1 MLNMLEDIY
10 SISMEILRGN
20 MLRYSNLL
28 FFLFLSF
35 LSFVSKADDIKNSN
49 VSVDQPFTEKATR
62 CMGVYLIDLPKE
74 FTVYPYPG
82 TEFHFDNIIDI
93 NTQKQDLPSFK
104 QMIANRKQKL
114 KDTKP
119 IHKIDG
125 NFLKAI
131 YPLSGSN
138 VDKKQGIIFERMES
152 EGIDDVA
159 RILEGYRWEDGVTF
173 KIEMKA
179 TNGSASRYDED
190 RERYPDVY
198 ENDVSENLAHM
209 NKLFDRI
216 HARDDFTVPTDVGF
230 CFTNGFMQGGIEE
243 YKDISTLYRDKNYK
257 NLVIRIN
264 SNDYSDDIP
273 LLKEPR
279 EPGGHT
285 VYKGK
290 RKNNNMVM
298 EEWIQKGRY
307 FDRDDHLDDY
317 LPKDKG
323 YLFRLG
329 INAFDADYKKPQLR
343 VEMYYIL
350 PRDSSKAYSKKQL
363 MTIWREITNSIRI
376 RESSFTNQ

>member
-1 MLNMLEDIY
+1 MLL
-10 SISMEILRGN
+10 
-20 MLRYSNLL
+20 YSNLL

-35 LSFVSKADDIKNSN
+35 LSFLSKADDIKNSN

-62 CMGVYLIDLPKE
+62 CMGVYLFDLPKE
-74 FTVYPYPG
+74 FTVYPG
-82 TEFHFDNIIDI
+82 TEFYYDNIRDSVI

-104 QMIANRKQKL
+104 QMIANRKQEL
-114 KDTKP
+114 EDTKP
-119 IHKIDG
+119 VDKIDG

-138 VDKKQGIIFERMES
+138 VDKKQGIIFEHMRS
-152 EGIDDVA
+152 QGVSDNA
-159 RILEGYRWEDGVTF
+159 RVLEGYRWQDGVTF
-173 KIEMKA
+173 KIEMEA
-179 TNGSASRYDED
+179 TNGSASRYDKD
-190 RERYPDVY
+190 RETSPNTYK
-198 ENDVSENLAHM
+198 NDVPDKLAHM
-209 NKLFDRI
+209 NKLFDSI

-230 CFTNGFMQGGIEE
+230 CFTNGFMQGSIEE
-243 YKDISTLYRDKNYK
+243 YKDIYTLYRDKNYK

-264 SNDYSDDIP
+264 SNDYSDDMP

-307 FDRDDHLDDY
+307 FDRDDYLDDY
-317 LPKDKG
+317 FGKDKG
-323 YLFRLG
+323 YYFRLG

-343 VEMYYIL
+343 VEMYYIP
-350 PRDSSKAYSKKQL
+350 PRYDDVPSYSKKQL

>member
-1 MLNMLEDIY
+1 MF
-10 SISMEILRGN
+10 
-20 MLRYSNLL
+20 RYSYLL
-28 FFLFLSF
+28 FFLFLSSLSF
-35 LSFVSKADDIKNSN
+35 LSKANNTNLSKANNTKNSN

-74 FTVYPYPG
+74 FIENPSNRFYY
-82 TEFHFDNIIDI
+82 DNIRHIEI

-104 QMIANRKQKL
+104 QMIANRKQEL

-119 IHKIDG
+119 VDKIDG

-138 VDKKQGIIFERMES
+138 VDKKQGIIFERMQK
-152 EGIDDVA
+152 DYTPDVA
-159 RILEGYRWEDGVTF
+159 RVLEGYRWQDGVTF
-173 KIEMKA
+173 KIEMQA
-179 TNGSASRYDED
+179 TNGSASRYDKD
-190 RERYPDVY
+190 REKYPNTY
-198 ENDVSENLAHM
+198 NNDVPDKLAHM
-209 NKLFDRI
+209 NKLFDSI

-230 CFTNGFMQGGIEE
+230 CFTNGFMQGSIEE
-243 YKDISTLYRDKNYK
+243 YKDIYTLYRDKNYK

-264 SNDYSDDIP
+264 SNDYSDDMP

-290 RKNNNMVM
+290 RKKNNMVM

-307 FDRDDHLDDY
+307 FDRDDYLDDY
-317 LPKDKG
+317 FGKDKG
-323 YLFRLG
+323 YYFRLG

-350 PRDSSKAYSKKQL
+350 PRHDAVPPYSKKQL

>member
-1 MLNMLEDIY
+1 MF
-10 SISMEILRGN
+10 
-20 MLRYSNLL
+20 RYSYLL
-28 FFLFLSF
+28 FFLFLSSLSF
-35 LSFVSKADDIKNSN
+35 LSKANNTNLSKANNTKNSN

-74 FTVYPYPG
+74 FIENPSNRFYY
-82 TEFHFDNIIDI
+82 DNIRHIEI

-104 QMIANRKQKL
+104 QMIANRKQEL
-114 KDTKP
+114 EDTKP
-119 IHKIDG
+119 VDKIDG

-138 VDKKQGIIFERMES
+138 VDKKQGLIFEHMQS
-152 EGIDDVA
+152 QGVSDNA
-159 RILEGYRWEDGVTF
+159 RILEGYRWQDGVTF
-173 KIEMKA
+173 KIEMQA
-179 TNGSASRYDED
+179 TNGSASRYDKD
-190 RERYPDVY
+190 REKYPNTY
-198 ENDVSENLAHM
+198 NNDVPDKLAHM
-209 NKLFDRI
+209 NKLFDSI

-230 CFTNGFMQGGIEE
+230 CFTNGFMQGSIEE
-243 YKDISTLYRDKNYK
+243 YKDIYTLYRDKNYK

-264 SNDYSDDIP
+264 SNDYSDEIP

-290 RKNNNMVM
+290 RKKNNMVM

-307 FDRDDHLDDY
+307 FDRDDY
-317 LPKDKG
+317 FGKDKG
-323 YLFRLG
+323 YYFRLG

-350 PRDSSKAYSKKQL
+350 PRHDAVPPYSKKQL

>member
-10 SISMEILRGN
+10 SISMEILRGI
-20 MLRYSNLL
+20 MLRYSYLL
-28 FFLFLSF
+28 FFLFLPF

-62 CMGVYLIDLPKE
+62 CMGVYLFDLPKE
-74 FTVYPYPG
+74 FTVYPG
-82 TEFHFDNIIDI
+82 TEFHYDNIRHIVI

-152 EGIDDVA
+152 EGIDDVR
-159 RILEGYRWEDGVTF
+159 RILEGYRWKDGVTF

-179 TNGSASRYDED
+179 FNGSASRYDKD

-198 ENDVSENLAHM
+198 ENDVSDKLAHM

-230 CFTNGFMQGGIEE
+230 CFPNGFMQGGIEE
-243 YKDISTLYRDKNYK
+243 YKEISTLYRDKNYE
-257 NLVIRIN
+257 NLAITIH
-264 SNDYSDDIP
+264 SHDYSDEIP

-376 RESSFTNQ
+376 RESSFTH

>member
-1 MLNMLEDIY
+1 MF
-10 SISMEILRGN
+10 
-20 MLRYSNLL
+20 RYSYLL
-28 FFLFLSF
+28 FFLFLSSLSF
-35 LSFVSKADDIKNSN
+35 LSKANNTNLSKANNTKNSN

-62 CMGVYLIDLPKE
+62 CMGVYLFDLPKE
-74 FTVYPYPG
+74 FTVYPG
-82 TEFHFDNIIDI
+82 TEFYYDNIRDSVI

-104 QMIANRKQKL
+104 QMIASRKQKL

-119 IHKIDG
+119 IDKIDG

-138 VDKKQGIIFERMES
+138 VDKKQGIIFERMQS
-152 EGIDDVA
+152 EGVPDSA
-159 RILEGYRWEDGVTF
+159 RVLEGYHWQDGVTF
-173 KIEMKA
+173 KIDMKA

-198 ENDVSENLAHM
+198 ENDVSEKLAHM

-230 CFTNGFMQGGIEE
+230 CFPNGFMHGGIEE
-243 YKDISTLYRDKNYK
+243 YKDKEISTLYRDKNYNRDKNYK
-257 NLVIRIN
+257 NLVITIH
-264 SNDYSDDIP
+264 SHDYSNEIP

-279 EPGGHT
+279 ELGGHT

-298 EEWIQKGRY
+298 EEWIQKGIY
-307 FDRDDHLDDY
+307 FDRDGNLDDD
-317 LPKDKG
+317 LPRDKG

-329 INAFDADYKKPQLR
+329 MNAFDADYKKPQLR
-343 VEMYYIL
+343 VEMYYIP
-350 PRDSSKAYSKKQL
+350 PRYDDVPSYSKKQL